1 MASSGKLS
9 LPHKSHNSLI
19 TLIYI
24 NYSLE
29 SANCNYHPPFS
40 LLTKGAGCSELHHLQ
55 SVQSIKL
62 ANSHCQLPKVYLYIW
77 VWALYGIRNSFTF
90 SRCMCVH
97 EHTSHTHTHTP
108 CELFNH
114 RNWYQ
119 IHTQLYRNT
128 WNTTI
133 AELEVAFI
141 QVSVSR
147 TKLILITQNMYKIR
161 VLCPL

>member
-40 LLTKGAGCSELHHLQ
+40 LLTKGVGCSELHHLQ

-90 SRCMCVH
+90 SCCMCVH
-97 EHTSHTHTHTP
+97 EHTSHTHTHT
-108 CELFNH
+108 
-114 RNWYQ
+114 
-119 IHTQLYRNT
+119 HTHHVSCSIIETGIR
-128 WNTTI
+128 
-133 AELEVAFI
+133 FI
-141 QVSVSR
+141 LSCIGILGTLQQQSQKQPSSR
-147 TKLILITQNMYKIR
+147 SMFPER
-161 VLCPL
+161 S